1 MYLKISNGDDKKVN
15 LVFAKNRISP
25 IKEISIPRL
34 ELLGVLIGCRISK
47 FVSEQLLIP
56 EIKQTILTD
65 SKCVL
70 EWYKS
75 NKELKRFVN
84 DKIKEIRT
92 YDTKIG
98 YVKSKE
104 NPADIATRGVGVKEL
119 FENKLC
125 WKGSDRLIDHEINSE
140 LYELEEKARNNIS
153 NEEKGSKILH
163 EVGLLNKNDDKITPF
178 GVNIE
183 KYSSHTTHIRVTA
196 WCLRCLANLEGLKDF

>member
-70 EWYKS
+70 E
-75 NKELKRFVN
+75 
-84 DKIKEIRT
+84 
-92 YDTKIG
+92 
-98 YVKSKE
+98 
-104 NPADIATRGVGVKEL
+104 
-119 FENKLC
+119 
-125 WKGSDRLIDHEINSE
+125 
-140 LYELEEKARNNIS
+140 
-153 NEEKGSKILH
+153 
-163 EVGLLNKNDDKITPF
+163 
-178 GVNIE
+178 
-183 KYSSHTTHIRVTA
+183 
-196 WCLRCLANLEGLKDF
+196 